1 MNPTLRKGLLAVAST
16 LLAVLLVAG
25 LSLLTNSLDT
35 TRFSWD
41 FRYYIGMAQHPFA
54 PPEAS
59 PFAYRY
65 ATPLLVWGISNAS
78 ALSTEGAFRAVA
90 YAGAILQL
98 LGVFLFVW
106 WLTRSAGGA
115 YLALVVT
122 AFSLFNVK
130 FLLFDIYR
138 PDHLAF
144 AFILLQTY
152 FALKRQYWPL
162 LLSTAVAVQVREF
175 NIAPLIAYLF
185 ILWSARREE
194 DPARQRARVIQ
205 ETLVSTLALI
215 LAFGVPRLLIP
226 VAEDYQFASLT
237 RDGLLRVLLAPFI
250 LPRDANFVYSVAAYL
265 LAQPHDCRGGRSGLG
280 ACSHRYVHA
289 ALFAGLQWHRPPP
302 EFSWRYGFLPIRF
315 FPLPAA
321 GGLCC
326 TGGEAV
332 TRAPT
337 SRNAGGR
344 FHLQSALASLSDV
357 GLGFLPR
364 FLRRLRNAVRLGER
378 PENRGA
384 AGVHRCWHPCQ
395 KSFPFCGAADG
406 WRPLMIDTGDFIAAE
421 FSEDL
426 TAAGISLSREGLSRP
441 RGGGPERAY
450 VGLRREIAAVAV
462 ALAFRRHLSHQGI
475 SYRVA
480 RRRSFD
486 SSGVQLLVGGNRCS
500 INSYLISHPDQIAA
514 LESDP
519 GLALTSPA
527 LIPANS
533 RWALSSPDDLHI
545 FAVSTGSI
553 AAPNRRR
560 EGTFRRPAREF
571 LVHLMPSTWA
581 RPEQWIRI
589 GPLVLKSESREELAI
604 ELGGQN
610 EAGEFLTRPVRLDG
624 GIRREVEAGF
634 WSLTHVHARARPA
647 GRIGIS
653 RKRGT
658 RLHVIDSGDWRDVW
672 IRGRMILFL
681 GWMRHLEF
689 RGRAKKVPAGSRVF
703 QFSRTRT
710 PNLAVPMEDL
720 KPLDQLLESLR
731 RSSAGS

>member
-265 LAQPHDCRGGRSGLG
+265 LPSLMIAGGVE
-280 ACSHRYVHA
+280 AAA
-289 ALFAGLQWHRPPP
+289 ALAAIDMSTRRYLLAYSGIVLLLSFLGGTDFYRFAAFL
-302 EFSWRYGFLPIRF
+302 FLPQ
-315 FPLPAA
+315 
-321 GGLCC
+321 
-326 TGGEAV
+326 AV
-332 TRAPT
+332 
-337 SRNAGGR
+337 
-344 FHLQSALASLSDV
+344 F
-357 GLGFLPR
+357 
-364 FLRRLRNAVRLGER
+364 
-378 PENRGA
+378 
-384 AGVHRCWHPCQ
+384 
-395 KSFPFCGAADG
+395 
-406 WRPLMIDTGDFIAAE
+406 
-421 FSEDL
+421 
-426 TAAGISLSREGLSRP
+426 
-441 RGGGPERAY
+441 
-450 VGLRREIAAVAV
+450 V
-462 ALAFRRHLSHQGI
+462 ALVAKQSH
-475 SYRVA
+475 V
-480 RRRSFD
+480 
-486 SSGVQLLVGGNRCS
+486 
-500 INSYLISHPDQIAA
+500 
-514 LESDP
+514 
-519 GLALTSPA
+519 
-527 LIPANS
+527 
-533 RWALSSPDDLHI
+533 
-545 FAVSTGSI
+545 
-553 AAPNRRR
+553 
-560 EGTFRRPAREF
+560 
-571 LVHLMPSTWA
+571 
-581 RPEQWIRI
+581 
-589 GPLVLKSESREELAI
+589 
-604 ELGGQN
+604 
-610 EAGEFLTRPVRLDG
+610 
-624 GIRREVEAGF
+624 
-634 WSLTHVHARARPA
+634 
-647 GRIGIS
+647 
-653 RKRGT
+653 
-658 RLHVIDSGDWRDVW
+658 
-672 IRGRMILFL
+672 
-681 GWMRHLEF
+681 
-689 RGRAKKVPAGSRVF
+689 
-703 QFSRTRT
+703 
-710 PNLAVPMEDL
+710 
-720 KPLDQLLESLR
+720 
-731 RSSAGS
+731 